1 MLSPLDIEMKEFK
14 KNLGG
19 YNKEDVD
26 EFMRILL
33 QDYKELYMENVSMK
47 DKLGTLTTAVSRYKS
62 MEDVMQNTLIVAQS
76 TSDEVKKAANTKAQ
90 TIIEE
95 AETKSREILMD
106 SKHQLS
112 QLNMELEQ
120 MKMVIAGYKNQMRS
134 ILQSGLEMIEKIPD
148 AEQKVLQSAE
158 PVPPQQP
165 PMQPQPQIRQEPVY
179 DGVTAAQDMTMQP
192 LQQPYTAQA
201 AVEQN
206 ETEEARMRRE
216 ETMLHIRQAM
226 EQQMNAGM
234 GDSFDE
240 KQ

>member
-158 PVPPQQP
+158 PVPQQP
-165 PMQPQPQIRQEPVY
+165 PMQPQPQAGQETVVY
-179 DGVTAAQDMTMQP
+179 TAAQDMTV
-192 LQQPYTAQA
+192 QQPYAAQA
-201 AVEQN
+201 AVEQT

>member
-47 DKLGTLTTAVSRYKS
+47 DKLNTLTTAVSRYKS

-76 TSDEVKKAANTKAQ
+76 TSDEVKKVANTRAQ
-90 TIIEE
+90 AIVEE
-95 AETKSREILMD
+95 AETKAREIVMD

-112 QLNMELEQ
+112 QINMELEQ
-120 MKMVIAGYKNQMRS
+120 MKMVMTGYKNQMRS

-148 AEQKVLQSAE
+148 VPKPSEGKEAQNIPQPQPAAQS
-158 PVPPQQP
+158 
-165 PMQPQPQIRQEPVY
+165 QPQPQPEAVQTP
-179 DGVTAAQDMTMQP
+179 QP
-192 LQQPYTAQA
+192 NFEDTI
-201 AVEQN
+201 VRG
-206 ETEEARMRRE
+206 EESEEDRLRHE
-216 ETMLHIRQAM
+216 ETLRHIRQAM
-226 EQQMNAGM
+226 ERQMENTDYHM
-234 GDSFDE
+234 E
-240 KQ
+240 K

>member
-76 TSDEVKKAANTKAQ
+76 TSDEVKKTANAKAQ

-95 AETKSREILMD
+95 AETKARELLMD

-112 QLNMELEQ
+112 QINMELEQ
-120 MKMVIAGYKNQMRS
+120 MKMVMAGYKNQMRS
-134 ILQSGLEMIEKIPD
+134 ILQSGLEMIEKIPE
-148 AEQKVLQSAE
+148 ANPKVLPQAEPAPPQSAQAQTYHAA
-158 PVPPQQP
+158 PQSA
-165 PMQPQPQIRQEPVY
+165 V
-179 DGVTAAQDMTMQP
+179 DGVAENVAQQSYAPSAASFEP
-192 LQQPYTAQA
+192 A
-201 AVEQN
+201 ES
-206 ETEEARMRRE
+206 EEIRLRRE

-226 EQQMNAGM
+226 EQQMSVENIQEE
-234 GDSFDE
+234 D
-240 KQ
+240 

>member
-76 TSDEVKKAANTKAQ
+76 TSDEVKKTANAKAQ

-95 AETKSREILMD
+95 AETKARELLMD

-112 QLNMELEQ
+112 QINMELEQ
-120 MKMVIAGYKNQMRS
+120 MKMVMAGYKNQMRS
-134 ILQSGLEMIEKIPD
+134 ILQSGLEMIEKIPE
-148 AEQKVLQSAE
+148 ANPKVLPQAE
-158 PVPPQQP
+158 AAPTQFTP
-165 PMQPQPQIRQEPVY
+165 QPQPEQMQTY
-179 DGVTAAQDMTMQP
+179 HAAPQSAAEAAGNVA
-192 LQQPYTAQA
+192 QQPYAPP
-201 AVEQN
+201 AVPFEP
-206 ETEEARMRRE
+206 EEAEEERLRRE

-226 EQQMNAGM
+226 EQQMSVS
-234 GDSFDE
+234 DSFEE

>member
-76 TSDEVKKAANTKAQ
+76 TSDEVKKTANAKAQ

-95 AETKSREILMD
+95 AETKARELLMD

-112 QLNMELEQ
+112 QINMELEQ
-120 MKMVIAGYKNQMRS
+120 MKMVMAGYKNQMRS
-134 ILQSGLEMIEKIPD
+134 ILQSGLEMIEKIPE
-148 AEQKVLQSAE
+148 ANPKVLPQAE
-158 PVPPQQP
+158 PASPQFT
-165 PMQPQPQIRQEPVY
+165 PQPEQAQTYHAAPQSNA
-179 DGVTAAQDMTMQP
+179 DGVAGNVV
-192 LQQPYTAQA
+192 QQPYAPPA
-201 AVEQN
+201 ASFEPA
-206 ETEEARMRRE
+206 ESEEMRLRRE

-226 EQQMNAGM
+226 EQQMSAENIQEE
-234 GDSFDE
+234 D
-240 KQ
+240 

>member
-47 DKLGTLTTAVSRYKS
+47 DKLGTLTAAVSRYKS

-90 TIIEE
+90 AIVEE
-95 AETKSREILMD
+95 AETRAREILMD
-106 SKHQLS
+106 SKHRLS
-112 QLNMELEQ
+112 QINMELEQ
-120 MKMVIAGYKNQMRS
+120 MKLVMAGYKNQIRS
-134 ILQSGLEMIEKIPD
+134 ILQAGMEMIEKIP
-148 AEQKVLQSAE
+148 QSEAD
-158 PVPPQQP
+158 VPQTEIQP
-165 PMQPQPQIRQEPVY
+165 PAPETPH
-179 DGVTAAQDMTMQP
+179 TAVNDATSQTF
-192 LQQPYTAQA
+192 A
-201 AVEQN
+201 AVR
-206 ETEEARMRRE
+206 ETEEERLRRE

-226 EQQMNAGM
+226 EQQQNA
-234 GDSFDE
+234 FRAIDE
-240 KQ
+240 N